1 MENKWILTTTKS
13 TDLEY
18 NYVYVQSLGILYWQK
33 LGRGGGKQSL
43 IKKEIICK
51 EYKKMV

>member
-1 MENKWILTTTKS
+1 MENKILTTTKS

-18 NYVYVQSLGILYWQK
+18 NYVYVQSLRILYWQK
-33 LGRGGGKQSL
+33 LGGESL